1 MTNAANMFP
10 LLEHTVLMN
19 LLAVAAFGLGRAYKG
34 LQAFA
39 QQ

>member
-10 LLEHTVLMN
+10 LLELILMN